1 MAANMYDPMMDTDSS
16 HPGSRSPLIVAVLG
30 SNDESSDSSKAHT
43 RSRSHEWMSEEMAFD
58 MNSGKETEEV
68 FEATDN
74 MYADELNMPCACVN
88 MLGAIVDA
96 NESFRRAVGANDV
109 SDIVNRMTIL
119 DFCFKEDL
127 GHNLGVLQSLM
138 CAESTDEQGP
148 NQALLRALIPGKE
161 NGMYMA
167 LTLQVAEVRPGEF
180 EKWISCVLMEASV
193 VHAHL
198 TNLVEAHREA
208 GED

>member
-1 MAANMYDPMMDTDSS
+1 MMDTNAS
-16 HPGSRSPLIVAVLG
+16 HPGSRSPLSVAVFG
-30 SNDESSDSSKAHT
+30 SNDESSDSTKAHPH
-43 RSRSHEWMSEEMAFD
+43 SRSHKWMSDEMAFD
-58 MNSGKETEEV
+58 MNSGREIEEV

-88 MLGAIVDA
+88 MLGTIVDA
-96 NESFRRAVGANDV
+96 NESFQRAVRANDV
-109 SDIVNRMTIL
+109 SDIVNCMTIL

-127 GHNLGVLQSLM
+127 AHNLSVLQKLL
-138 CAESTDEQGP
+138 CEESMDEQQP
-148 NQALLRALIPGKE
+148 NQALLRAVVPGSE

-167 LTLQVAEVRPGEF
+167 LTLQVAEVRPGKS

-198 TNLVEAHREA
+198 ANLVEAHREA
-208 GED
+208 GGD